1 MAFYPIADKFSLKGN
16 QVNYRLNHILCV
28 KFFYNS
34 NGRSSTFSFASCDKE
49 EEPANPNPYS
59 VRFGY
64 IRGTINGTAFC
75 LQNKEAPGETY
86 ITNGNI
92 YTEYPKLGINSYGTN
107 IPITKDQNE
116 FVYGLYSIS
125 YL

>member
-1 MAFYPIADKFSLKGN
+1 MRKILFITVMAVAAL
-16 QVNYRLNHILCV
+16 
-28 KFFYNS
+28 
-34 NGRSSTFSFASCDKE
+34 FSFASCDKE
-49 EEPANPNPYS
+49 EEPANPSPYS

-64 IRGTINGTAFC
+64 IQGTINGTAFC

-92 YTEYPKLGINSYGTN
+92 YTEYPKLGILMVQISLLQKTKMNSSM
-107 IPITKDQNE
+107 
-116 FVYGLYSIS
+116 VLYSIS